1 MSTFFNQ
8 NGGPSV
14 LLSNAIWRVV
24 RRNLAGGAK
33 RGLEVEA
40 GERVCG
46 QGGSCKPFPRYM
58 ISFIYAFRWLSAAF
72 LRWKAL
78 TVVSRVRKESSILRK
93 GDRGEE
99 ERARGTVSVYP

>member
-1 MSTFFNQ
+1 MQSVEPVGHHQSQGGGGLCLRFFNQ

-14 LLSNAIWRVV
+14 LLSTAIWRVV

-46 QGGSCKPFPRYM
+46 QGGSLSKIHDFTHPR
-58 ISFIYAFRWLSAAF
+58 I
-72 LRWKAL
+72 
-78 TVVSRVRKESSILRK
+78 
-93 GDRGEE
+93 
-99 ERARGTVSVYP
+99 

>member
-1 MSTFFNQ
+1 MEV
-8 NGGPSV
+8 PSI
-14 LLSNAIWRVV
+14 LLSTAIWRVV

-78 TVVSRVRKESSILRK
+78 TVVSRVRKESGILRK
-93 GDRGEE
+93 GGGEE
-99 ERARGTVSVYP
+99 GRARRTVSVCP

>member
-1 MSTFFNQ
+1 MEV
-8 NGGPSV
+8 PSV
-14 LLSNAIWRVV
+14 LLSTAIWRVV

-46 QGGSCKPFPRYM
+46 QGGAFPRYM